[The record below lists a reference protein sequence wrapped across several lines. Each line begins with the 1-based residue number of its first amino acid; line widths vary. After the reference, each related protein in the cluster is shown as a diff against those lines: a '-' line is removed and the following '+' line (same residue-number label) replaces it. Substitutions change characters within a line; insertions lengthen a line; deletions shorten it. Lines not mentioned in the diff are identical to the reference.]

1 MTECDFSI
9 KKCQAYMRR
18 HISRKQ
24 FAIDHYFQTIEGL
37 IKEKLYRKTKNDVTY
52 DILDTPL
59 TTEYKMI
66 SLKERQK
73 QMKIGEIW
81 QIALGNFYG
90 FQDLG
95 IGHETGLDI
104 ISYNRKIAIELKN
117 RTNTDNS
124 SAKKSNLDKLA
135 NFKKQHPDFLCVYG
149 NINDSTESKTLKG
162 SIKTIEHN
170 GVILKQ
176 YIGIALLNL
185 ILEDNTNYVINKIKE
200 ILLAYSVNHKE

>member
-24 FAIDHYFQTIEGL
+24 FAIDHYFQRIEGL

-117 RTNTDNS
+117 RTNTDNA

-149 NINDSTESKTLKG
+149 NINDSTESKTWKG

-185 ILEDNTNYVINKIKE
+185 ILEDNTNYVITPTEKKNETKLYK
-200 ILLAYSVNHKE
+200 